1 MPVFAAVDI
10 GSNSVRLSIAELR
23 RGRLIPLHQDREV
36 TRLGEGVFRNGS
48 LDPQAMA
55 QTLKVLRRF
64 HRAVQSY
71 AVDRTRVVAT
81 SAMRDSDNSAL
92 FAEWLKTVTGWN
104 LDIITG
110 LEEGRLIHLG
120 VISSMR
126 TPPPKLLLIDL
137 GGGSCELT
145 LSEKGHIK
153 EIVTLPLGAVRL
165 TGEFIHHEPPQPSEI
180 KRLNEFI
187 SQEVEHVARQIIRA
201 DARTVIATSGTA
213 AALAGAAES
222 LRMRMSRNPSV
233 SQAVAAKLAQRLA
246 KLTARQRAAIKGI
259 NSKRAQIIVAGAA
272 VYSQVLHACRLKGF
286 RYSPLGLRDGILAQM
301 AAEYDQHTRSHR
313 QLESDRQDVLLNTG
327 RRYGVDLE
335 NAEQVRRLALSL
347 FDQSRR
353 LHGLNKD
360 CREWIAAAA
369 MLYEVGMYIN
379 PVGLHR
385 HAYYVISRSEL
396 YGFTPLQRTIIATVA
411 RFQGNS
417 KPQLRDRLIK
427 LLPAQIRSDVIK
439 SIAILRVARALNQ
452 GRRSAVDS
460 IRAATKNGDLII
472 TVKAGRGGADLELW
486 AGEKEVPYFREVFGR
501 ELVFKAA

>member
-36 TRLGEGVFRNGS
+36 TRLGESVFRHGS
-48 LDPQAMA
+48 LNPQAMA

-71 AVDRTRVVAT
+71 AVERTRVVAT
-81 SAMRDSDNSAL
+81 SALRDSNNGRL
-92 FAEWLKTVTGWN
+92 FGEWLKTVTGWK

-120 VISSMR
+120 VIANMR
-126 TPPPKLLLIDL
+126 RPPSRLLLIDL

-145 LSEKGHIK
+145 ISEKGHIK
-153 EIVTLPLGAVRL
+153 ELVTLPLGAVRL
-165 TGEFIHHEPPQPSEI
+165 TQEFIHHDPPNKDEL
-180 KRLNEFI
+180 KRLHGFI
-187 SQEVEHVARQIIRA
+187 VQEVAHVSRQILRA
-201 DARTVIATSGTA
+201 DARSVIATSGTA
-213 AALAGAAES
+213 AALAGAAQS
-222 LRMRMSRNPSV
+222 LKLRRGGSV
-233 SQAVAAKLAQRLA
+233 SQPVAAKLAKRLA

-259 NSKRAQIIVAGAA
+259 NPKRAQIIVAGAA
-272 VYSQVLHACRLKGF
+272 VYAHVLHACGLKGF

-301 AAEYDQHTRSHR
+301 AAEYDEHTRSHR
-313 QLESDRQDVLLNTG
+313 QLESDRQDVLLKTA
-327 RRYGVDLE
+327 RRYGVDLA
-335 NAEQVRRLALSL
+335 NAMQIRKLALSL
-347 FDQSRR
+347 FDQTRR
-353 LHGLNKD
+353 MHGLDND

-369 MLYEVGMYIN
+369 MLYEVGMYVN

-396 YGFTPLQRTIIATVA
+396 FGFTPLQRTIIATVA

-427 LLPAQIRSDVIK
+427 LLPAQMRSDVIK
-439 SIAILRVARALNQ
+439 STAILRVARALNQ
-452 GRRSAVDS
+452 GRRSAVQS
-460 IRAATKNGDLII
+460 LRASGRNGEI
-472 TVKAGRGGADLELW
+472 TIAISAGRGGADLELW
-486 AGEKEVPYFREVFGR
+486 AGKKEVAYFREVFGR
-501 ELVFKAA
+501 ELVFKLA

>member
-23 RGRLIPLHQDREV
+23 RGRLVALHQDREV
-36 TRLGEGVFRNGS
+36 TRLGEGVFRDGD

-71 AVDRTRVVAT
+71 AVERTRVVGT
-81 SAMRDSDNSAL
+81 SALRDCSNARI
-92 FAEWLKTVTGWN
+92 FAEWVKTATGWN
-104 LDIITG
+104 LEIITG

-120 VISSMR
+120 VLANLR
-126 TPPPKLLLIDL
+126 TLPSKLLLIDL

-153 EIVTLPLGAVRL
+153 ELVSLPLGAVRL
-165 TGEFIHHEPPQPSEI
+165 TQEFVQHDPPNKADL
-180 KRLNEFI
+180 KRLNEYIVQEVANI
-187 SQEVEHVARQIIRA
+187 SQKIIRA
-201 DARTVIATSGTA
+201 DVRTVIATSGTA
-213 AALAGAAES
+213 AALAGAASS
-222 LRMRMSRNPSV
+222 LRLSRSVTV
-233 SQAVAAKLAQRLA
+233 SQPVVAKLAKRLA
-246 KLTARQRAAIKGI
+246 KLTARQREAVKGI

-272 VYSQVLHACRLKGF
+272 VYSHVMHACRLKTF

-313 QLESDRQDVLLNTG
+313 QLKADRQDVLLNTS
-327 RRYGVDLE
+327 RRYRVDLQ
-335 NAEQVRRLALSL
+335 NAEQVRKLALSI
-347 FDQSRR
+347 FDQTKR
-353 LHGLNKD
+353 LHGLTRD
-360 CREWIAAAA
+360 CREWIDAAA
-369 MLYEVGMYIN
+369 MLYEVGTYIN

-385 HAYYVISRSEL
+385 HAYYVISSSEL
-396 YGFTPLQRTIIATVA
+396 YGFTPLQRKIIATVA

-439 SIAILRVARALNQ
+439 ATAILRVARALNQ
-452 GRRSAVDS
+452 GRRSTVQSVRVTAH
-460 IRAATKNGDLII
+460 NGDVNF

-486 AGEKEVPYFREVFGR
+486 AAEKERVYFRAVFGR
-501 ELVFKAA
+501 ELVFKLA

>member
-23 RGRLIPLHQDREV
+23 RGRLIALHQDREV
-36 TRLGEGVFRNGS
+36 TRLGEGAFRDGN
-48 LDPQAMA
+48 LEPQSMA

-64 HRAVQSY
+64 HRAVQTY
-71 AVDRTRVVAT
+71 AVERTRVVAT
-81 SAMRDSDNSAL
+81 SALRDSNNSRL
-92 FAEWLKTVTGWN
+92 FAEWVKTVTGWTVE
-104 LDIITG
+104 IISG

-120 VISSMR
+120 VVSSLR

-145 LSEKGHIK
+145 VSAKSHIK

-165 TGEFIHHEPPQPSEI
+165 TQEFIRHDPPNKDEL
-180 KRLNEFI
+180 KRLHDFVG
-187 SQEVEHVARQIIRA
+187 QEVGHISPQIRRAEARV
-201 DARTVIATSGTA
+201 VIATSGTA
-213 AALAGAAES
+213 AALAGAAQS
-222 LRMRMSRNPSV
+222 LRLSRSGTV
-233 SQAVAAKLAQRLA
+233 SQGVAAKLAKRLS
-246 KLTARQRAAIKGI
+246 KLTARQRASIKGI
-259 NSKRAQIIVAGAA
+259 NPKRAQIIVAGAA
-272 VYSQVLHACRLKGF
+272 VYAHVLHACGLKGF
-286 RYSPLGLRDGILAQM
+286 RYSPLGLRDGILSQM

-347 FDQSRR
+347 FEQTRR
-353 LHGLNKD
+353 VHGLNKA

-385 HAYYVISRSEL
+385 HAYYVVSRSEL
-396 YGFTPLQRTIIATVA
+396 FGFTPLQRKIIATVA

-427 LLPAQIRSDVIK
+427 LLPAQIRADVIK
-439 SIAILRVARALNQ
+439 STAILRVARALNQ
-452 GRRSAVDS
+452 GRRSAVES
-460 IRAATKNGDLII
+460 IRVAARAGQIII

-501 ELVFKAA
+501 ELVFKLA

>member
-23 RGRLIPLHQDREV
+23 RGRLVSLHQDREV
-36 TRLGEGVFRNGS
+36 TRLGEGVFRDGN

-71 AVDRTRVVAT
+71 AVERTRIVGT
-81 SAMRDSDNSAL
+81 SALRDSNSASL
-92 FAEWLKTVTGWN
+92 FAEWVKTVTGWN
-104 LDIITG
+104 LEIISG

-120 VISSMR
+120 VVSNLRI
-126 TPPPKLLLIDL
+126 PPPKMLLIDL

-165 TGEFIHHEPPQPSEI
+165 TQEFIHHDPPSKPEL
-180 KRLNEFI
+180 KRLHDFI
-187 SQEVEHVARQIIRA
+187 VQEAASAARKITRA
-201 DARTVIATSGTA
+201 AVWAVIATSGTA
-213 AALAGAAES
+213 AALAGAAQS
-222 LRMRMSRNPSV
+222 LHLTRSDGV
-233 SQAVAAKLAQRLA
+233 SLAVTEKLAKRLA
-246 KLTARQRAAIKGI
+246 KMTDRQRAGIKGI
-259 NSKRAQIIVAGAA
+259 NPKRAQIIVAGAA
-272 VYSQVLHACRLKGF
+272 VYAHVLAACRLKGF
-286 RYSPLGLRDGILAQM
+286 RYSPLGLRDGILSQM

-313 QLESDRQDVLLNTG
+313 QLEADRQDVLMNTA

-335 NAEQVRRLALSL
+335 NAEQVRKLALSV
-347 FDQSRR
+347 FDQTRR
-353 LHGLNKD
+353 MHGLSKD
-360 CREWIAAAA
+360 HREWIAAAA
-369 MLYEVGMYIN
+369 MLYEVGTYIN

-396 YGFTPLQRTIIATVA
+396 FGFTPLQRKVIATIA

-427 LLPAQIRSDVIK
+427 ILPAQIRSDVIK
-439 SIAILRVARALNQ
+439 CTALLRVARALNQ
-452 GRRSAVDS
+452 GRLSAVES
-460 IRAATKNGDLII
+460 IRVMVSREEVTV
-472 TVKAGRGGADLELW
+472 TVKAGRAGADLELW
-486 AGEKEVPYFREVFGR
+486 AGEKERVYFREVFGR
-501 ELVFKAA
+501 ELDFRLA

>member
-36 TRLGEGVFRNGS
+36 TRLGESVFRDGS
-48 LDPQAMA
+48 LNPQAMA

-71 AVDRTRVVAT
+71 AVERTRVVAT
-81 SAMRDSDNSAL
+81 SALRDSNNGQL
-92 FAEWLKTVTGWN
+92 FAEWLKTVTGWK

-120 VISSMR
+120 VIANMR
-126 TPPPKLLLIDL
+126 TPPSRLLLIDL

-145 LSEKGHIK
+145 FSEKGHIK
-153 EIVTLPLGAVRL
+153 ELVTLPLGAVRL
-165 TGEFIHHEPPQPSEI
+165 TQEFIHHDPPNKDEL
-180 KRLNEFI
+180 KRLHGFI
-187 SQEVEHVARQIIRA
+187 VQEVAHVSRQIMRA
-201 DARTVIATSGTA
+201 DVRSVIATSGTA
-213 AALAGAAES
+213 AALAGAAQS
-222 LRMRMSRNPSV
+222 LKLRRGGSV
-233 SQAVAAKLAQRLA
+233 SQPVAAKLAKRLA

-259 NSKRAQIIVAGAA
+259 NPKRAQIIVAGAA
-272 VYSQVLHACRLKGF
+272 VYAHVLHACGLKGF

-301 AAEYDQHTRSHR
+301 AAEYDEHTRSHR
-313 QLESDRQDVLLNTG
+313 QLESDREDVLLKTA
-327 RRYGVDLE
+327 RRYRVDLA
-335 NAEQVRRLALSL
+335 NATQIRKLALEL
-347 FDQSRR
+347 FDQTRR
-353 LHGLNKD
+353 IHGLDNE

-369 MLYEVGMYIN
+369 MLYEVGMYVN

-396 YGFTPLQRTIIATVA
+396 FGFTPLQRTIIATVA

-439 SIAILRVARALNQ
+439 ATTILRVARALNQ
-452 GRRSAVDS
+452 GRRSAVQS
-460 IRAATKNGDLII
+460 LRASGRNGEVTIA
-472 TVKAGRGGADLELW
+472 VKAGRGGADLELW
-486 AGEKEVPYFREVFGR
+486 AGKKEVPYFREVFGR
-501 ELVFKAA
+501 ELVFKLA

>member
-23 RGRLIPLHQDREV
+23 RGRLVALHQDREV
-36 TRLGEGVFRNGS
+36 TRLGEGVFRDGN

-55 QTLKVLRRF
+55 ETLKVLRRF

-71 AVDRTRVVAT
+71 AVERTRVIGT
-81 SAMRDSDNSAL
+81 SALRDTNNARL
-92 FAEWLKTVTGWN
+92 FAEWVKTVTGWN
-104 LDIITG
+104 LEIISG

-120 VISSMR
+120 VVSSLR

-165 TGEFIHHEPPQPSEI
+165 TQEFIHHDPPNKPEL
-180 KRLNEFI
+180 KRLHEFI
-187 SQEVEHVARQIIRA
+187 AQEVAHVSRQITRA
-201 DARTVIATSGTA
+201 DVRVVIATSGTA
-213 AALAGAAES
+213 AALAGGAQS
-222 LRMRMSRNPSV
+222 LRLGRSGTV
-233 SQAVAAKLAQRLA
+233 SQAVAEKLAKRLA
-246 KLTARQRAAIKGI
+246 KLTERQRAAIKGI
-259 NSKRAQIIVAGAA
+259 NHKRAQIIVAGAA
-272 VYSQVLHACRLKGF
+272 VYAQVLSACGIKGF

-301 AAEYDQHTRSHR
+301 SAEYDQHTRSHR
-313 QLESDRQDVLLNTG
+313 QLEADRQDVLLNTG
-327 RRYGVDLE
+327 RRYGVDPK
-335 NAEQVRRLALSL
+335 NAEHVRKLALTL
-347 FDQSRR
+347 FDQTRR
-353 LHGLNKD
+353 IHGLSRD

-369 MLYEVGMYIN
+369 MLFEVGMYIN

-396 YGFTPLQRTIIATVA
+396 FGFTPLQRKIIATVA

-417 KPQLRDRLIK
+417 KPHLRDRLIK
-427 LLPAQIRSDVIK
+427 TLPAQIRSEVIK
-439 SIAILRVARALNQ
+439 STALLRVARALNQ
-452 GRRSAVDS
+452 GRRSAVES
-460 IRAATKNGDLII
+460 VRVAARGGEVTL

-486 AGEKEVPYFREVFGR
+486 AAEKERAYFREVFGR
-501 ELVFKAA
+501 ELTFELA

>member
-23 RGRLIPLHQDREV
+23 RGRLISLHQDREV
-36 TRLGEGVFRNGS
+36 TRLGESVFRDGHLN
-48 LDPQAMA
+48 PQAMA
-55 QTLKVLRRF
+55 QTMKVLRRF

-71 AVDRTRVVAT
+71 AVERTRVVAT
-81 SAMRDSDNSAL
+81 SALRDSNNGHI
-92 FAEWLKTVTGWN
+92 FAEWLKTVTGWK
-104 LDIITG
+104 LEIITG

-120 VISSMR
+120 VVSHLR
-126 TPPPKLLLIDL
+126 TLPPKLLLMDL

-145 LSEKGHIK
+145 RSERGHIK

-165 TGEFIHHEPPQPSEI
+165 TQEFIRHDPPNKDEL
-180 KRLNEFI
+180 KRLHDFI
-187 SQEVEHVARQIIRA
+187 VQEVAHVSRQIIRA
-201 DARTVIATSGTA
+201 DARSVIATSGTA
-213 AALAGAAES
+213 AALAAAAQS
-222 LRMRMSRNPSV
+222 LGFSRGGTV
-233 SQAVAAKLAQRLA
+233 SQTVAAKLIKRLSR
-246 KLTARQRAAIKGI
+246 LTARQRAAIKGI
-259 NSKRAQIIVAGAA
+259 NPKRAQIIVAGAV
-272 VYSQVLHACRLKGF
+272 VYAQVLHACGLKGF

-327 RRYGVDLE
+327 RRYGADLE
-335 NAEQVRRLALSL
+335 NAEQVRKLALSF
-347 FDQSRR
+347 FDQTRGM
-353 LHGLNKD
+353 HGLNKD

-427 LLPAQIRSDVIK
+427 LLPAHIRSDAIK

-452 GRRSAVDS
+452 GRRSAVES
-460 IRAATKNGDLII
+460 VRATLRGGEII
-472 TVKAGRGGADLELW
+472 ISVKARRGGADLELW
-486 AGEKEVPYFREVFGR
+486 AGEKEVAYFREVFGR
-501 ELVFKAA
+501 ELVFKLA